1 MVSTHYIVI
10 GVVAVLAALHLFL
23 NARAPVTPPPAP
35 LVEEDVADDGSP
47 ADWTDL
53 LDQPYDAAVSLL
65 RTKYG
70 ETFPIMVVREGETQ
84 STPVEKAIMYLW
96 VDDGGVVRK
105 YSYDESDDPAILHG
119 GIVRRYDRI

>member
-1 MVSTHYIVI
+1 MSTHYIVI
-10 GVVAVLAALHLFL
+10 GVVAVLAAFHLLL
-23 NARAPVTPPPAP
+23 NARAPAP
-35 LVEEDVADDGSP
+35 IEEDEEVVADDGSP

-65 RTKYG
+65 RTKYA

-84 STPVEKAIMYLW
+84 GMPVEKAAMYLW

-105 YSYDESDDPAILHG
+105 YSYDESEDPAILHG